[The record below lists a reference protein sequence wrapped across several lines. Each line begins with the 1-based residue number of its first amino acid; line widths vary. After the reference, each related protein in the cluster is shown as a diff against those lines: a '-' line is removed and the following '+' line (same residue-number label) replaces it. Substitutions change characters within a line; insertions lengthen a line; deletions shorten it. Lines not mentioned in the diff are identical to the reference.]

1 MLRIILNAI
10 ELLLYF
16 CSAFFIGKY
25 ILDGQTVSNVKNRE
39 FKNRFTEFV
48 ITHRRAIAGCLLLVP
63 VFTVM
68 FFLTWEQNIFY
79 IMFIML
85 AEIISLKICMKNLR
99 FLSLASAFFF
109 LFLLDTLVTS
119 YVATI
124 FSFNRDSS
132 RVLEMSVAVVS
143 FACCIIASVTSV
155 RTKIRYLIEWTPMWL
170 KRLLLAL
177 LLCCCT
183 LSIILT
189 NHSGSY
195 NPTAHLKILRIVAYT
210 MIFLVIIAM
219 PVLISYSVSNKSM
232 KKRSEEFEKQLRIQL
247 KQYEA
252 LSASNQ
258 EIRRFRHDYRN
269 MSIGLKKLIEEG
281 RNKEALEMLEQ
292 LDKTLDNAMIKYD
305 TGSGIVDALLT
316 DKQNRAEK
324 SNTIIRFEG
333 TIPGDRIEPADLCVI
348 FGNTLDNAIE
358 ACGRM
363 NTVEQKLITVNSV
376 YKGGC
381 VVILITNPVDH
392 KIEFSGDIPLTT
404 KKDKKHHGFGL
415 YSLKM
420 VVKRYS
426 GNVTFDCADDKFS
439 VSVDLETSSVKCK

>member
-1 MLRIILNAI
+1 
-10 ELLLYF
+10 
-16 CSAFFIGKY
+16 
-25 ILDGQTVSNVKNRE
+25 
-39 FKNRFTEFV
+39 
-48 ITHRRAIAGCLLLVP
+48 
-63 VFTVM
+63 
-68 FFLTWEQNIFY
+68 
-79 IMFIML
+79 
-85 AEIISLKICMKNLR
+85 
-99 FLSLASAFFF
+99 
-109 LFLLDTLVTS
+109 
-119 YVATI
+119 
-124 FSFNRDSS
+124 
-132 RVLEMSVAVVS
+132 
-143 FACCIIASVTSV
+143 
-155 RTKIRYLIEWTPMWL
+155 
-170 KRLLLAL
+170 
-177 LLCCCT
+177 
-183 LSIILT
+183 
-189 NHSGSY
+189 
-195 NPTAHLKILRIVAYT
+195 
-210 MIFLVIIAM
+210 
-219 PVLISYSVSNKSM
+219 M